1 MMQQITELDNKHVL
15 LNEAALEFE
24 KLFTAAHA
32 QQQALIEHVNK
43 LSAIAQ
49 VMDLGVSARCVM
61 LALSLSLCNRLALHA
76 LHHSHFGLWARCR
89 NHARCC
95 D

>member
-1 MMQQITELDNKHVL
+1 MMQQITELENKHVL
-15 LNEAALEFE
+15 LNKAAQEFE

-32 QQQALIEHVNK
+32 QQQAPIEHVNK

-49 VMDLGVSARCVM
+49 VMDLGVSARVM
-61 LALSLSLCNRLALHA
+61 LVLSLSLCNRLALHA
-76 LHHSHFGLWARCR
+76 LHHSHFGLWARSR

>member
-1 MMQQITELDNKHVL
+1 MMQQITELEKKHVL
-15 LNEAALEFE
+15 LNKAAQEFE

-61 LALSLSLCNRLALHA
+61 LVLSLS
-76 LHHSHFGLWARCR
+76 
-89 NHARCC
+89 
-95 D
+95 